1 MPPAPTTG
9 MSDTDAVPTVRVYA
23 DYVCPFCYLGYASLG
38 AYREDREEPLD
49 VEWHPFDLQSRKRR
63 PDGTIDDSVD
73 DVRKS
78 RSDFRSPSEARS
90 ASEDGKDESY
100 YEEAKKNVRRL
111 ADEYDVEMAGELR
124 KDVDAYDAQ
133 RVALR
138 ASEER
143 PEAFEAFHRGVFDAL
158 WEEGRDVGDP
168 DVLADV
174 AEEAD
179 FPEGYVAD
187 TLADDDSAAALEDAF
202 EAAAEFGITGVPTF
216 EYDGYAARGAVP
228 PEQLARLVEGS

>member
-1 MPPAPTTG
+1 
-9 MSDTDAVPTVRVYA
+9 MSETDAVPTVRVYA
-23 DYVCPFCYLGYASLG
+23 DYVCPFCYLGYASLE

-63 PDGTIDDSVD
+63 DDGTIDDSID
-73 DVRKS
+73 DR
-78 RSDFRSPSEARS
+78 
-90 ASEDGKDESY
+90 KDESY
-100 YEEAKKNVRRL
+100 YEEAKQNVRRL
-111 ADEYDVEMAGELR
+111 AEEYDVEMAGELR
-124 KDVDAYDAQ
+124 TDVDAYDAQ

-143 PEAFEAFHRGVFDAL
+143 PEAFEAFHRRVFDAL

-174 AEEAD
+174 AEGAGL
-179 FPEGYVAD
+179 PEDYVAD
-187 TLADDDSAAALEDAF
+187 TLADDDSATALEETF

-228 PEQLARLVEGS
+228 PEQIARLVEGS

>member
-1 MPPAPTTG
+1 

-23 DYVCPFCYLGYASLG
+23 DYVCPFCYLGYASLDE
-38 AYREDREEPLD
+38 YREDREEPLA
-49 VEWHPFDLQSRKRR
+49 VEWHPFDLRSRKRR
-63 PDGTIDDSVD
+63 DDGTIDDSVD
-73 DVRKS
+73 
-78 RSDFRSPSEARS
+78 
-90 ASEDGKDESY
+90 DGKDESY

-124 KDVDAYDAQ
+124 TDVDSYDAQ

-158 WEEGRDVGDP
+158 WAEGRDVGDP
-168 DVLADV
+168 EVLADI
-174 AEEAD
+174 AEEAGL
-179 FPEGYVAD
+179 PEGYVAD
-187 TLADDDSAAALEDAF
+187 ILADDDSAATLEEAF
-202 EAAAEFGITGVPTF
+202 ETAAEVGITGVPTF
-216 EYDGYAARGAVP
+216 VHDEHAARGAVP